1 MDYVDFETQKEE
13 IEEKIKAIHRSMN
26 TLEDTLVTLDEEACK
41 AIEALHQLDHNY
53 YGEDEQ

>member
-13 IEEKIKAIHRSMN
+13 LEEKIKAIYRTMT

-41 AIEALHQLDHNY
+41 AIETLHQLQYDY
-53 YGEDEQ
+53 YGEDN

>member
-13 IEEKIKAIHRSMN
+13 LEEKIRAIYRSMT

-41 AIEALHQLDHNY
+41 AIEALHQLQYNY
-53 YGEDEQ
+53 YGEDN